1 MFFREKRGVNCEVR
15 SKCSKNVYE
24 QNTELGCFV
33 LQQVV
38 QIVPTTEGL
47 EHETINKLVKCFR
60 HHQVRRYRVTE
71 QNFPLKTVN

>member
-1 MFFREKRGVNCEVR
+1 VLFREKGVVNCEIR
-15 SKCSKNVYE
+15 RNCSKNVCE
-24 QNTELGCFV
+24 QNIELGCFV

-38 QIVPTTEGL
+38 HIVPSTEGL

-71 QNFPLKTVN
+71 QSFPLKTVD